1 MLTSALKMCVAMSK
15 SVRIQ
20 LAPIAANNLTHV
32 RRHRATLDISVFV
45 MMHLNMDLLATTLT
59 SVNQWLS
66 NVAKATSVI
75 TFWARLSVLTW
86 TSAASS

>member
-1 MLTSALKMCVAMSK
+1 MSK

-20 LAPIAANNLTHV
+20 LAPIPANNLTHV
-32 RRHRATLDISVFV
+32 RRRRATLDISVFV
-45 MMHLNMDLLATTLT
+45 MMHLSMGLLATTLT
-59 SVNQWLS
+59 SVNQWPI